1 MLNKKETHE
10 VFGKVWKEFNKVR
23 KNNTDDGW
31 SECVKNVDELHNK
44 YDNEFYEQ
52 IILIV
57 IKEADRES
65 KLDQNTARMEYK
77 KAGKAFQEAWT
88 MFEQFVDNIDSFET
102 DGMKV
107 LEEYNKQNPCRFAA
121 EFGSVIYEAVCKET
135 KASGSFM
142 NAAYSF
148 YEKYKA
154 GIDEANAGKAL
165 AEAEQIINA
174 HPEYM
179 LHMMNMYSDLK
190 NKIKAA

>member
-44 YDNEFYEQ
+44 YDNEFYEK

-102 DGMKV
+102 EGMKV
-107 LEEYNKQNPCRFAA
+107 LAEYNKQNPCRFAA

-148 YEKYKA
+148 YEKYKT
-154 GIDEANAGKAL
+154 GIDETNAGKAL

-179 LHMMNMYSDLK
+179 LHMMNMYSDLA
-190 NKIKAA
+190 KAA

>member
-1 MLNKKETHE
+1 MYK
-10 VFGKVWKEFNKVR
+10 R
-23 KNNTDDGW
+23 Q
-31 SECVKNVDELHNK
+31 K
-44 YDNEFYEQ
+44 YDNEFYEK

-65 KLDQNTARMEYK
+65 KLDQNTVRMEYK

-102 DGMKV
+102 EGMKV
-107 LEEYNKQNPCRFAA
+107 LAEYNKQNPCRFAA

-148 YEKYKA
+148 YEKYKT

-190 NKIKAA
+190 NKVKAA